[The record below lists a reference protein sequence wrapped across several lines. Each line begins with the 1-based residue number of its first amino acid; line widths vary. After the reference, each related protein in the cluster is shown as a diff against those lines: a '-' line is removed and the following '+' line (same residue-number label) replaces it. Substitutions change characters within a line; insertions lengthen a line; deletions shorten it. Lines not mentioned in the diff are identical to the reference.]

1 LDNWIIGLQACLAAW
16 VINPSIHQSITPLFL
31 TMAERAQVTS
41 FEAVEAFRA
50 DLIVFLTR
58 ARAVLEEASDDVL
71 RTRLWVQNDQRRL
84 WEGETRV
91 RERKLEEAR
100 SELFNARLSQ
110 FQDSTALQLMAVQR
124 AERAAREAE
133 TKLALLK
140 KWDRDLENRTDPMV
154 KQVTQLHGFLT
165 IDMGRAVAYLVQVV
179 KALEAYADV
188 ASPGNATSLTP
199 PANKADTGGAPG
211 ALQTGTGKPD
221 GGKGKRS

>member
-1 LDNWIIGLQACLAAW
+1 MLEHCIT
-16 VINPSIHQSITPLFL
+16 PSLPRSITPFRL

-41 FEAVEAFRA
+41 FEAVESFRA
-50 DLIVFLTR
+50 DLIVFLSR

-84 WEGETRV
+84 WENETRV
-91 RERKLEEAR
+91 RGRKLEEAR
-100 SELFNARLSQ
+100 AELFNARLSQ
-110 FQDSTALQLMAVQR
+110 FQDSTLLQTMAVQR

-133 TKLALLK
+133 AKLALLK
-140 KWDRDLENRTDPMV
+140 KWDRELENRTDPLV

-188 ASPGNATSLTP
+188 ATPGNATGLTP
-199 PANKADTGGAPG
+199 PGNKADIAGPPG
-211 ALQTGTGKPD
+211 PLPTGTGKPAR
-221 GGKGKRS
+221 GKGKPS

>member
-1 LDNWIIGLQACLAAW
+1 
-16 VINPSIHQSITPLFL
+16 
-31 TMAERAQVTS
+31 MAERAQVTS
-41 FEAVEAFRA
+41 FEAVESFRA

-91 RERKLEEAR
+91 RYRKLEEAR
-100 SELFNARLSQ
+100 AELFNARLSQ
-110 FQDSTALQLMAVQR
+110 FQESTTLQAMAVQR

-133 TKLALLK
+133 AKLALLK
-140 KWDRDLENRTDPMV
+140 KWDRDLENRTDPLV

-188 ASPGNATSLTP
+188 ATPGIATGLT
-199 PANKADTGGAPG
+199 ATGNKADIAASPG
-211 ALQTGTGKPD
+211 AMPTGIGKPD
-221 GGKGKRS
+221 GGKGKQS

>member
-1 LDNWIIGLQACLAAW
+1 
-16 VINPSIHQSITPLFL
+16 
-31 TMAERAQVTS
+31 MADRAQVTS
-41 FEAVEAFRA
+41 FEAVESFRA
-50 DLIVFLTR
+50 DLIVFLSR

-91 RERKLEEAR
+91 RYRKLEEAR
-100 SELFNARLSQ
+100 SELFNAKLSQ

-133 TKLALLK
+133 AKLALLK
-140 KWDRDLENRTDPMV
+140 KWDRDLENRTDPLV

-188 ASPGNATSLTP
+188 ATPGISTGLTAPGNQTDIARP
-199 PANKADTGGAPG
+199 PGP
-211 ALQTGTGKPD
+211 LPTGTGKPED
-221 GGKGKRS
+221 GKGKRA

>member
-1 LDNWIIGLQACLAAW
+1 MLEHCIT
-16 VINPSIHQSITPLFL
+16 PSLPRSITPFRL
-31 TMAERAQVTS
+31 TMADRAQVTS
-41 FEAVEAFRA
+41 FEAVESFRA
-50 DLIVFLTR
+50 DLIVFLSR

-91 RERKLEEAR
+91 RGRKLEEAR
-100 SELFNARLSQ
+100 AELFNARLSQ
-110 FQDSTALQLMAVQR
+110 FQESTLLQAMAVQR
-124 AERAAREAE
+124 AERAVREAE
-133 TKLALLK
+133 AKLALLK
-140 KWDRDLENRTDPMV
+140 KWGRDLENRTDPLV

-188 ASPGNATSLTP
+188 ATPGISTGLTSPGN
-199 PANKADTGGAPG
+199 KADIAGPPG
-211 ALQTGTGKPD
+211 PLPTGTGKPT

>member
-1 LDNWIIGLQACLAAW
+1 
-16 VINPSIHQSITPLFL
+16 
-31 TMAERAQVTS
+31 MAERAQVTS
-41 FEAVEAFRA
+41 FEAVESFRA
-50 DLIVFLTR
+50 DLLVFLTR

-133 TKLALLK
+133 AKLALLK
-140 KWDRDLENRTDPMV
+140 KWGLDLENRTDPLV

-188 ASPGNATSLTP
+188 ATPGNATGLTAP
-199 PANKADTGGAPG
+199 GTKADIAGPPG
-211 ALQTGTGKPD
+211 ALPTGAGKPD